1 MHFARRFNGTNTDI
15 AEAFATPAAVS
26 GQSSIVALPR
36 LAVGRRGFL
45 QGVGG
50 LVLSLYLAPLLAE
63 ETAATPG
70 NAGAVAPPPAPPPAP
85 NAFLRIGTDGQV
97 TVYAKH
103 LEMGQGVYTGLAT
116 LVAEELDADWSS
128 VKVEGAPANSALYA
142 NTLMGIQGTGGST
155 AIANSYLQMRQAGAA
170 ARSMLVAAAA
180 QAWSVPVGELTVE
193 SGSIRHGK
201 SDRSGGF
208 GEFAEA
214 AAKLPVPTEVTLKT
228 PDRFTLIGKT
238 GFRRADTAGKTDG
251 SAQFTQD
258 VQLPDMLVAVVAHPP
273 RFGGTLK
280 NVDASAAEAIP
291 GVVSVVSYEGG
302 GGRFG
307 GVAVLSKNTWIARQG
322 RDALTIEWDDSQA
335 MGDGSE
341 VLMARF
347 RELAR
352 SAGAVATNNGDAEA
366 ALKTADKVIE
376 ADYEFPYLAH
386 AAMEPLNC
394 VVHLKD
400 DSCEIWNGEQFQTSD
415 QGNVAALLG
424 LAPDKVVIHQLY
436 AGGSFGR
443 RANAKAD
450 YILEAVAIARAARA
464 KGHHGPVKMVWTR
477 EEDTRG
483 GYYRPM
489 VLHRV
494 RAGLGKD
501 GLPVAWHHRIV
512 GESIAR
518 GTPFEPFMVKD
529 GVDTTAVEGAADPY
543 PVANLYL
550 DLHSPD
556 TGVPVLWW
564 RSVGHT
570 HTGYVT
576 ETIIDE
582 LAHAAGADPFA
593 FRKTLLKDHPRHL
606 GVLELVA
613 EKAGWSQPLAT
624 VDGARRGR
632 GIAVVKSFNSYVAE
646 VAEVTVSADGKLKV
660 DRVVC
665 AVDCGVVI
673 NPDVVTAQMEG
684 GIGFGLAALL
694 HSKVTLKDGV
704 VEQSNFHDYPMLRI
718 SEMPKVEVHVVA
730 STESPTGV
738 GEPGVPPI
746 GPAVANAIFAATGQ
760 RIRNLPIGDQLKA

>member
-1 MHFARRFNGTNTDI
+1 MHIARRFTGTGAAI
-15 AEAFATPAAVS
+15 AAAFATASTDASAASSPA
-26 GQSSIVALPR
+26 R
-36 LAVGRRGFL
+36 LIVGRRGFL

-50 LVLSLYLAPLLAE
+50 LVLWLYLSPLLAE

-70 NAGAVAPPPAPPPAP
+70 NAGAVAPPAAPPANP
-85 NAFLRIGTDGQV
+85 NAFLRIGSDGQV
-97 TVYAKH
+97 TIYAKH

-116 LVAEELDADWSS
+116 LVAEELDVDWSQ
-128 VKVEGAPANSALYA
+128 VRVEGAPANNALYA

-170 ARSMLVAAAA
+170 ARAMLVAAAA
-180 QAWSVPVGELTVE
+180 RAWSVPVGEITVE
-193 SGSIRHGK
+193 SGTIRHGE
-201 SDRSGGF
+201 SGRSGGF

-214 AAKLPVPTEVTLKT
+214 AATLPVPTALTLKT

-238 GFRRADTAGKTDG
+238 GYRRADSAGKTDG

-273 RFGGTLK
+273 KFGGTVK
-280 NVDASAAEAIP
+280 NIDASAAEAIP
-291 GVVSVVSYEGG
+291 GVVSVLGYEGG

-322 RDALTIEWDDSQA
+322 RDALRIEWDDSQA
-335 MGDGSE
+335 MIDGSDA
-341 VLMARF
+341 LMARF
-347 RELAR
+347 RELAGT
-352 SAGAVATNNGDAEA
+352 AGAVATNEGDAEA

-394 VVHLKD
+394 VVHLRD
-400 DSCEIWNGEQFQTSD
+400 DGCEIWNGEQFQTSD

-424 LAPDKVVIHQLY
+424 VAPDKVVIHQLY

-450 YILEAVAIARAARA
+450 YILETVSIARAARA

-489 VLHRV
+489 YLHRV

-529 GVDTTAVEGAADPY
+529 GVDSTSVEGTAEPY
-543 PVANLYL
+543 PVPNRYI

-576 ETIIDE
+576 ETLIDE
-582 LAHAAGADPFA
+582 LAHAAGQDPFA
-593 FRKTLLKDHPRHL
+593 FRKALLSEHPRHL
-606 GVLELVA
+606 GVLELA
-613 EKAGWSQPLAT
+613 ARKAGWDEPLPEIAN
-624 VDGARRGR
+624 ARRGR

-646 VAEVTVSADGKLKV
+646 VADVTVSANGALTV

-694 HSKVTLKDGV
+694 HSKVTLTDGV
-704 VEQSNFHDYPMLRI
+704 VDQGNFHDYPMLRI
-718 SEMPKVEVHVVA
+718 NEMPQVEVHIVA
-730 STESPTGV
+730 SAESPTGV

-746 GPAVANAIFAATGQ
+746 GPAVANAIFAATGK
-760 RIRNLPIGDQLKA
+760 RIRTLPIGDQLKA